1 MIKSIIY
8 GEDQKMIKKIGIIR
22 CDSHSENCAGFNCF
36 PALRNKT
43 GQFEDYD
50 ELELV
55 GFDTCG
61 GCSQG
66 KSEKIVSKAERLKE
80 KGAEVIHLSTCLI
93 GLCPFN
99 EQFDQA
105 INESLK
111 IDVVRKTH

>member
-1 MIKSIIY
+1 MA
-8 GEDQKMIKKIGIIR
+8 KKIGIIR

-50 ELELV
+50 EVELV

-61 GCSQG
+61 GCNLG
-66 KSEKIVSKAERLKE
+66 KSEKIVTKAKRLKE

-93 GLCPFN
+93 GLCPFK
-99 EQFDQA
+99 EQFNQA
-105 INESLK
+105 IKENMK
-111 IDVVRKTH
+111 IDVVPKTH